1 MKSTFITV
9 DVDVWP
15 HWLCNDSLSC
25 VCLGTVE
32 LVLPV
37 YVEGVMCKGKPMRFV
52 LNSTFPLQSPLGSEV
67 NDLFSLFR
75 EVSLYEDILTRVCTL
90 VSATPA
96 TCFHVVVSKV
106 NIIVIL

>member
-1 MKSTFITV
+1 MQRKA
-9 DVDVWP
+9 
-15 HWLCNDSLSC
+15 NE
-25 VCLGTVE
+25 VCVE
-32 LVLPV
+32 LYLPS
-37 YVEGVMCKGKPMRFV
+37 E
-52 LNSTFPLQSPLGSEV
+52 SPLGSEV